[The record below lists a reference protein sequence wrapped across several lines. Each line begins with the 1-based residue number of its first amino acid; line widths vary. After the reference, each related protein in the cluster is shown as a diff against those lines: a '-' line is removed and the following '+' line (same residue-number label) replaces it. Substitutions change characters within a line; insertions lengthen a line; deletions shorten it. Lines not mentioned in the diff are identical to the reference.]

1 MKVNV
6 SSPHKGVIYAREWV
20 YKNCDKS
27 TLLLLSGGSTPKPLY
42 ETLAKEKKLNAGAV
56 ALVDE
61 RYGKPLHAQSNERMI
76 EKTGLFACCKKKG
89 ISVYRILHGAD
100 IKTTASKYDKTLAML
115 YAEFSKR
122 IAILGIGSDGHV
134 AGIAPHREDFHN
146 PLFDA
151 DQSLLVG
158 SFIDPKPMDK
168 GGFGARVTITFAA
181 IRKTTARLLLAFGEN
196 KKDALLKMRKIG
208 PIEEI
213 PARILMQKDITENTT
228 ILTDQRI

>member
-61 RYGKPLHAQSNERMI
+61 RYGFPFHNQSNEKMI
-76 EKTGLFACCKKKG
+76 RDTGLFSFCTKQKIPVCK
-89 ISVYRILHGAD
+89 ILHGKS
-100 IKTTASKYDKTLAML
+100 IEQTAEDYNTQIIHLFS
-115 YAEFSKR
+115 EFPKR
-122 IAILGIGSDGHV
+122 IAILGIGSDGHI
-134 AGIAPHREDFHN
+134 AGIAPQREDFHN

-151 DQSLLVG
+151 DQNHLVG